1 MKRAVYHSPSTRTA
15 TAYAVGLSGGGST
28 FSPDNDQM
36 RETEMSAI
44 AFDIPEDILAM
55 REGLRDFAKA
65 EILPRHE
72 THRELF
78 ENQRRLYRE
87 DGRFSD
93 ELLTLI
99 GEVRRAASKAGYYQ
113 MCVPEE
119 LGGGGFGHLAY
130 FVGFEELFHM
140 CGPQNWLM
148 LYAISHWAFGPSR
161 MLEKVT
167 ERARDEI
174 LAPMMAGEK
183 SMCFGLSEPGA
194 GSDAA
199 AIKTRAVPDGEG
211 WRINGR
217 KIWTSN
223 SPVADYCVV
232 FAVTDPEVRGGISA
246 FLVPTDAPGFEIQRI
261 VKLFGHIGGDEAELR
276 LEDIYVEPWQ
286 LVGELNKGFAAA
298 LYGVSLG
305 RIYNSARG
313 IGYGRWALEQAL
325 EYASVR
331 EAFGKTISE
340 YQGVT
345 FPLAES
351 ATELHAAH
359 LMALNAAMLLDRG
372 EPAIK
377 ELSMAKAYAVQ
388 VGYKAV
394 DRAMQTHGAMG
405 FTNELGLYHA
415 WHALRIVK
423 VADGTNEILNRTIAQ
438 RLLKGDLD
446 L

>member
-1 MKRAVYHSPSTRTA
+1 
-15 TAYAVGLSGGGST
+15 
-28 FSPDNDQM
+28 
-36 RETEMSAI
+36 MSAI
-44 AFDIPEDILAM
+44 AFDIPEDILAV
-55 REGLRDFAKA
+55 REGLRAFAEA

-72 THRELF
+72 ANHDLF
-78 ENQRRLYRE
+78 EDQRRLYDM
-87 DGRFSD
+87 DGRFSE
-93 ELLTLI
+93 ELLYLI

-119 LGGGGFGHLAY
+119 LGGGGMGHLAY
-130 FVGFEELFHM
+130 FVGFEELFHT

-148 LYAISHWAFGPSR
+148 LYAVSHWAFGPSR
-161 MLEKVT
+161 LLEKLT
-167 ERARDEI
+167 ERARDEM

-194 GSDAA
+194 GSDASR
-199 AIKTRAVPDGEG
+199 ITTRAVPDGDG
-211 WRINGR
+211 WRITGR

-232 FAVTDPEVRGGISA
+232 FAVTDPETRGGISA
-246 FLVPTDAPGFEIQRI
+246 FLVPTNTPGFEVQRI
-261 VKLFGHIGGDEAELR
+261 IKLFGHIGGDEAELTLDNVR
-276 LEDIYVEPWQ
+276 VEPWQ
-286 LVGELNKGFAAA
+286 LVGDLHKGFAAA

-305 RIYNSARG
+305 RIYNSARAV
-313 IGYGRWALEQAL
+313 GYGRWALEQAL
-325 EYASVR
+325 DYAGVR

-340 YQGVT
+340 FQGVT

-359 LMALNAAMLLDRG
+359 LMALNAATLLDRG
-372 EPAIK
+372 DAAVK

-415 WHALRIVK
+415 WHALRIVN
-423 VADGTNEILNRTIAQ
+423 VADGTNEILNRTIVQ
-438 RLLKGDLD
+438 RLMKGDRD

>member
-1 MKRAVYHSPSTRTA
+1 
-15 TAYAVGLSGGGST
+15 
-28 FSPDNDQM
+28 
-36 RETEMSAI
+36 MSAI

-55 REGLRDFAKA
+55 REGLRAFAEA

-72 THRELF
+72 ANLDLF
-78 ENQRRLYRE
+78 EDQRRLYDS
-87 DGRFSD
+87 DGRFSE
-93 ELLTLI
+93 ELLHLI

-119 LGGGGFGHLAY
+119 LGGGGLGHLAY
-130 FVGFEELFHM
+130 FVGFEELFHT

-148 LYAISHWAFGPSR
+148 LYAVSHWAFGPSR
-161 MLEKVT
+161 LLEKLT
-167 ERARDEI
+167 ERARDEM

-194 GSDAA
+194 GSDASR
-199 AIKTRAVPDGEG
+199 ITTRAVPDGDG
-211 WRINGR
+211 WRITGR
-217 KIWTSN
+217 KVWTSN

-232 FAVTDPEVRGGISA
+232 FAVTDPDTRGGISA

-261 VKLFGHIGGDEAELR
+261 IKLFGHIGGDEAELTLDDVR
-276 LEDIYVEPWQ
+276 VEPWQ
-286 LVGELNKGFAAA
+286 LVGDLHKGFAAA

-305 RIYNSARG
+305 RIYNSARAV
-313 IGYGRWALEQAL
+313 GYGRWALEQAL
-325 EYASVR
+325 DYAGVR
-331 EAFGKTISE
+331 KAFGETISE
-340 YQGVT
+340 FQGVT

-359 LMALNAAMLLDRG
+359 LMALNAATLLDRG
-372 EPAIK
+372 DAAVK

-415 WHALRIVK
+415 WHALRIVN
-423 VADGTNEILNRTIAQ
+423 VADGTNEILNRTIVQ
-438 RLLKGDLD
+438 RLMKGDREL
-446 L
+446 